1 MCRQYRR
8 EHSRV
13 RSPNGRNAAFQ
24 RIVMELRFRR
34 LHLMTLVMF
43 LVVPALISCDTGQTP
58 ATPHIPPSATV
69 IPPVAP
75 QSATPA
81 PLASR
86 IDVLDDCLQT
96 IDVST
101 HFHVQLTITLHGRIL
116 PIPSGIGIDRGCFNR
131 IHTHAGS
138 GVIHVEHAISESF
151 TLEDFFLVGQRSEE
165 FNPLAGR
172 RVIRVL
178 VDGKQYP
185 FDYLTIPLRDGL
197 DVRLD
202 LVRQISARRTE
213 GGGKI
218 LARRS
223 SIRHVN
229 LSRYD

>member
-8 EHSRV
+8 EYSRV

-43 LVVPALISCDTGQTP
+43 LVVPALISCNTGQTP

-116 PIPSGIGIDRGCFNR
+116 PIPQ
-131 IHTHAGS
+131 GS
-138 GVIHVEHAISESF
+138 GSIEVASIEYTPTPGAALSM
-151 TLEDFFLVGQRSEE
+151 LNMLYRSLS
-165 FNPLAGR
+165 PW
-172 RVIRVL
+172 
-178 VDGKQYP
+178 K
-185 FDYLTIPLRDGL
+185 T
-197 DVRLD
+197 
-202 LVRQISARRTE
+202 
-213 GGGKI
+213 
-218 LARRS
+218 S
-223 SIRHVN
+223 S
-229 LSRYD
+229 

>member
-1 MCRQYRR
+1 
-8 EHSRV
+8 
-13 RSPNGRNAAFQ
+13 
-24 RIVMELRFRR
+24 
-34 LHLMTLVMF
+34 MTLVVF
-43 LVVPALISCDTGQTP
+43 LVIPALISCNTGQTP

-69 IPPVAP
+69 IPTVTP

-81 PLASR
+81 PR
-86 IDVLDDCLQT
+86 ISGYDVLAECIQA

-116 PIPSGIGIDRGCFNR
+116 PIPSEIGIDRGCINR

-138 GVIHVEHAISESF
+138 GVIHVEHAVSESF
-151 TLEDFFLVGQRSEE
+151 TLEDFFLVGQRSGG

-172 RVIRVL
+172 RVVRIL
-178 VDGKQYP
+178 VNGKQYS
-185 FDYLTIPLRDGL
+185 FDYRTVPLRDGL

-202 LVRQISARRTE
+202 LVRLISARRTE
-213 GGGKI
+213 GGGKFR
-218 LARRS
+218 ARRS